1 MAKCEYT
8 KPPKTYQEQIE
19 LLKSRGLIIDD
30 EKRAV
35 RHLSAIS
42 YYRLSAYMLPYKQW
56 ANDVCT
62 DNFKL
67 ETTWSQVH
75 DLYVFDRKLRIL
87 IFDAIE
93 RLEIAIRTQI
103 IYQLSHKYGSHWQDN
118 KDIFKVHTRTRKD
131 GAEVTIDVFKDIQK
145 HIKEQLVSNKAE
157 VFIQHYAQKY
167 DKPTNPPSWMSVEIM
182 YFNHLSQI
190 CNNLNERSDIAAI
203 AKWFGLPPEI
213 FCSWLHSVN
222 YVRNICAHHA
232 RLWNRDMNIV
242 PMKLGFS
249 KTKVWISNP
258 DTVQRS
264 KMYYFVCMIN
274 YLLQTANPSSS
285 FKARLIALLDEY
297 KHVVNTGYM
306 GFPENWKEENIWK

>member
-1 MAKCEYT
+1 MAKYEYT
-8 KPPKTYQEQIE
+8 KPPKTYQEQVE
-19 LLKSRGLIIDD
+19 LLKSRGLIIED
-30 EKRAV
+30 EERAE
-35 RHLSAIS
+35 RHLSGIS
-42 YYRLSAYMLPYKQW
+42 YYRLSAYMLPYKKW
-56 ANDVCT
+56 VNGARSD
-62 DNFKL
+62 DFKA
-67 ETTWSQVH
+67 ETSWNHVH
-75 DLYVFDRKLRIL
+75 DLYVFDRKLRLL

-118 KDIFKVHTRTRKD
+118 KDIFKVHTHIRKD
-131 GAEVTIDVFKDIQK
+131 GAEVTIDIFKDIQK

-190 CNNLNERSDIAAI
+190 CNNLKERSDIAAI
-203 AKWFGLPPEI
+203 AKWFGLPPET
-213 FCSWLHSVN
+213 FSSWLHSVN

-274 YLLQTANPSSS
+274 YLLQTANPHSS
-285 FKARLIALLDEY
+285 FKTRLIALLDEY
-297 KHVVNTGYM
+297 KHVVNTGFM
-306 GFPENWKEENIWK
+306 GFPTNWKEENIWK

>member
-30 EKRAV
+30 TKRAE

-56 ANDVCT
+56 ADNGCT

-67 ETTWSQVH
+67 GITWNQVH
-75 DLYVFDRKLRIL
+75 DLYVFDRKFRIL

-118 KDIFKVHTRTRKD
+118 KNLFKVHTHKRKD

-145 HIKEQLVSNKAE
+145 HIKELLASNKAE

-167 DKPTNPPSWMSVEIM
+167 NHPVNPPSWMSVEIM

-190 CNNLNERSDIAAI
+190 CNNLKQRSDLAAI
-203 AKWFGLPPEI
+203 AKWFGLPPET
-213 FCSWLHSVN
+213 FSSWLHSVN

-242 PMKLGFS
+242 PMKLSFS
-249 KTKVWISNP
+249 KSKIWISNP

-264 KMYYFVCMIN
+264 KMYYFVCMVN
-274 YLLQTANPSSS
+274 YLLQKANPHSN
-285 FKARLIALLDEY
+285 FKTRLIDLLDEY
-297 KHVVNTGYM
+297 KHVVNTGFM
-306 GFPENWKEENIWK
+306 GFPENWKEEIIWK